1 MSTHKQ
7 KMLET
12 LMTYISLG
20 LRMFLT
26 LVFVGAGGAKIVGVD
41 MMITTFD
48 EIGFG
53 QALRYFTGAVEVIGA
68 LLLWLPRR
76 QIIGAAVLGSTM
88 VGALVTDLLILGTSG
103 LPAIV
108 LGLACTAVLYIH
120 RNRISGILNR
130 PG

>member
-1 MSTHKQ
+1 
-7 KMLET
+7 
-12 LMTYISLG
+12 MTYISLG